1 MASHCRFTPP
11 DDRQVG
17 WNAQSVPAKTI
28 SLLDVIHLWY
38 RQGEDFDFER
48 AQCAPNR
55 TCHHYTQVRGWY
67 IYCIYNIWT
76 HDHYPYMGLW
86 EIPFKNHG
94 PHGGHQYG
102 VSPLIAINMELTF
115 TPPCTFIWKQKVDM
129 FELTLQKPWPWPKPV
144 VPLSP
149 PLWTLLQRQKV
160 GLLESHY
167 KAIANIMLLNLPPPP
182 WALICSCPFLIPMY
196 INIKLLL
203 PHRH

>member
-1 MASHCRFTPP
+1 MWSEDLRSQAQTVASHCRFTPP

-94 PHGGHQYG
+94 HYYG
-102 VSPLIAINMELTF
+102 VAKHPR
-115 TPPCTFIWKQKVDM
+115 PPRRPSIWS
-129 FELTLQKPWPWPKPV
+129 FP
-144 VPLSP
+144 
-149 PLWTLLQRQKV
+149 
-160 GLLESHY
+160 SH
-167 KAIANIMLLNLPPPP
+167 
-182 WALICSCPFLIPMY
+182 C
-196 INIKLLL
+196 
-203 PHRH
+203 H